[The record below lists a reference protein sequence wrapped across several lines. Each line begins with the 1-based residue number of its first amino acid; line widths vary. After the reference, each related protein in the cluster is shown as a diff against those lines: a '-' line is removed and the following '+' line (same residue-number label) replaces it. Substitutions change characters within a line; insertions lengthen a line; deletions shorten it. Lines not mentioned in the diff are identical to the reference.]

1 MHDLVIRGGTLIDGT
16 GAPAREGDLA
26 IRGGRVAEIGKVSEK
41 GRRELDARGL
51 LVAPGFV
58 DVHTHYDGQATWDA
72 LMTPSVWHGVTTVV
86 MGNCG
91 VGFAPVKP
99 DRHDWLIALMEGVE
113 DIPGTALAEG
123 MSWGWES
130 FPEYLDAL
138 AGMARTIDVGAQLP
152 HAALRTYVM
161 GDRGGKH
168 GERPS
173 AEEIARMGALA
184 REAMEA
190 GAFGFSTSR
199 TVLHRSRDGEATPS
213 LSASRDE
220 LLGIARGIGAA
231 RRGVLQAVAD
241 FFDQEAEFGVL
252 CAMAE
257 ESGRPLSLTVLDRP
271 APSGDWRE
279 LMKLIEAA
287 NARGVAVRA
296 QIAPRPVGLLL
307 GLEGT
312 AQALG
317 ASATYRELRPM
328 PLAKRLEQL
337 RRPEVRV
344 RILAELEEGGSG
356 GRGVDFAN
364 TYLLGDPPDYEPDPS
379 SSLGAL
385 AARRGTTASA
395 LAYDE
400 LIAGDGGNLLV
411 AFVMNYRQG
420 NLDSTRDM
428 LLHPLAVPGLGDA
441 GAHCSL
447 ICDGSF
453 PTSLVTHWGRDR
465 KRGEKLP
472 IEWLFKLQTRDTAHL
487 VGLRDRG
494 VLAPGMKADV
504 NLIDWSALAAGRPV
518 MADDLPAGGKRLLQR
533 ARGYRATLVAGEIVM
548 QDGEPTGALPGRLV
562 RSSEEARA

>member
-26 IRGGRVAEIGKVSEK
+26 IRGSRIAEVGAVSER

-58 DVHTHYDGQATWDA
+58 DVHTHYDGQATWDP
-72 LMTPSVWHGVTTVV
+72 LVTPSVWHGVTTVV

-91 VGFAPVKP
+91 VGFAPARP
-99 DRHDWLIALMEGVE
+99 DRHEWLIALMEGVE

-123 MSWGWES
+123 LRWGWES
-130 FPEYLDAL
+130 FPQYLDVLAAL
-138 AGMARTIDVGAQLP
+138 PRTIDVGAQLP
-152 HAALRTYVM
+152 HAALRAYVM

-168 GERPS
+168 EERPS
-173 AEEIARMGALA
+173 EAEIAQMAQLA
-184 REAMEA
+184 REAIEA

-199 TVLHRSRDGEATPS
+199 TVVHRSRDGDPTPS
-213 LSASRDE
+213 LTAGRAE
-220 LLGIARGIGAA
+220 LVGIARGLGAA

-241 FFDQEAEFGVL
+241 FFDLETEFGVL
-252 CAMAE
+252 RAMAQ
-257 ESGRPLSLTVLDRP
+257 ESGRPLSVTVLDRP

-279 LMKLIEAA
+279 LMRLIEQA
-287 NARGVAVRA
+287 NAQGVAVRA

-317 ASATYRELRPM
+317 ASATYRELRP
-328 PLAKRLEQL
+328 LTLRRRLEQL
-337 RRPEVRV
+337 RRPEIRA
-344 RILAELEEGGSG
+344 RILSELRGAPSG
-356 GRGVDFAN
+356 GMSLDFAN
-364 TYLLGDPPDYEPDPS
+364 TYLLSDPPDYEPDPS
-379 SSLGAL
+379 TSLAAL
-385 AARRGTTASA
+385 AARRGVAPLE

-400 LIAGDGGNLLV
+400 LVAGDGSNLLLV
-411 AFVMNYRQG
+411 PVMNYRQG
-420 NLDSTRDM
+420 NLDSTRAM

-453 PTSLVTHWGRDR
+453 PTTLVTLWGRDR
-465 KRGEKLP
+465 KRGERLP
-472 IEWLFKLQTRDTAHL
+472 VELLFRLQTRDTALL

-518 MADDLPAGGKRLLQR
+518 MVDDLPAGGRRLVQR

-548 QDGEPTGALPGRLV
+548 ENGEHTGALPGVLV
-562 RSSEEARA
+562 RSGEVRA